1 MSARLMGEVAGWLG
15 TAAAEGLTA
24 AERLVL
30 LIVAER
36 ANEHSRRMWTH
47 RGDRRDDGTRITLTE
62 LIADRAGLTPRGLND
77 ALQRLARRGLEV
89 RVQIATDTRGRPVF
103 ARKGH
108 AVDYELPFLPA
119 SVELPPRPVDSGS
132 SGPPERDR

>member
-1 MSARLMGEVAGWLG
+1 MSARLLGEVAGWLG

-30 LIVAER
+30 LLVAER
-36 ANEHSRRMWTH
+36 ANEQSRRMWTH

-77 ALQRLARRGLEV
+77 VLQRLARRGLEL
-89 RVQIATDTRGRPVF
+89 RVQIGFDSRGRPVF

-108 AVDYELPFLPA
+108 ATDYQLPYLPA
-119 SVELPPRPVDSGS
+119 SVELPPRPVDIATSDG
-132 SGPPERDR
+132 PERDR